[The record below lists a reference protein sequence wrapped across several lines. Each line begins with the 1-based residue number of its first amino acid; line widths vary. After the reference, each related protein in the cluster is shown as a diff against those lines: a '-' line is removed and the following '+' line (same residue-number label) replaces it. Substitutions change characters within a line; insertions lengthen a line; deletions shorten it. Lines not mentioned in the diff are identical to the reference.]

1 MAKTVI
7 AFDLYGTLL
16 STESIANE
24 LARIYGEDEAKLIAT
39 QARRYQLEYTWRIN
53 SMDDVAFDTG
63 DIHSSMLRSTSGDA
77 TLFTPRPVT
86 DDQVGLYR
94 SFSELTRHS
103 FRQATA
109 EIGLELSRDQEE
121 RILDAYNGLDTFPDA
136 DKGLALVSHTPSLK
150 PYIFSNGTMAMITS
164 SLKTSPSLA
173 KSGTTFSES
182 NIVSVDPLG
191 VFKPDP
197 RTYRH
202 MAEMAGLTHQ
212 LDKVWLVSSNPF
224 DAAGAVA
231 AGLRSVWVGRQG
243 TGWIDGLGGALGV
256 SPTAVVGS
264 VEEAVREIIRLD
276 GLD

>member
-24 LARIYGEDEAKLIAT
+24 LARIFGEDEAKLIAT

-53 SMDDVAFDTG
+53 SM
-63 DIHSSMLRSTSGDA
+63 
-77 TLFTPRPVT
+77 
-86 DDQVGLYR
+86 GLYR

-136 DKGLALVSHTPSLK
+136 DKGLALVSQTPSLK

>member
-24 LARIYGEDEAKLIAT
+24 LARIYGEDKARMIAT

-53 SMDDVAFDTG
+53 SM
-63 DIHSSMLRSTSGDA
+63 
-77 TLFTPRPVT
+77 
-86 DDQVGLYR
+86 GLYR
-94 SFSELTRHS
+94 SFSDLTRHS

-109 EIGLELSRDQEE
+109 EAGLELSKDHEE
-121 RILDAYNGLDTFPDA
+121 RIMDAYNGLDTFPDA
-136 DKGLALVSHTPSLK
+136 DKGLTLMSQTPSLK

-173 KSGTTFSES
+173 QTGTTFSEA
-182 NIVSVDPLG
+182 NIVSVDAVS

-202 MAEMAGLTHQ
+202 MAEVAGLQ
-212 LDKVWLVSSNPF
+212 SQMEKVWLVSSNPF

-231 AGLRSVWVGRQG
+231 AGLRSAWVCRQG

-256 SPTAVVGS
+256 SPTVVVEG
-264 VEEAVREIIRLD
+264 VEEAVKEIIRLE
-276 GLD
+276 GLNQV

>member
-86 DDQVGLYR
+86 DDQ
-94 SFSELTRHS
+94 
-103 FRQATA
+103 ATA

-136 DKGLALVSHTPSLK
+136 DKGLALVSQTPSLK

-164 SLKTSPSLA
+164 SLKSSPSLA

>member
-24 LARIYGEDEAKLIAT
+24 LARIYGKDEAEIIAT

-53 SMDDVAFDTG
+53 SM
-63 DIHSSMLRSTSGDA
+63 
-77 TLFTPRPVT
+77 
-86 DDQVGLYR
+86 GLYR

-136 DKGLALVSHTPSLK
+136 DKGLALVSQTPSLK

-164 SLKTSPSLA
+164 SLKTSPSLS

-197 RTYRH
+197 RAYRH
-202 MAEMAGLTHQ
+202 MGEIAGLTHQ
-212 LDKVWLVSSNPF
+212 LEKVWLVSSNPF
-224 DAAGAVA
+224 DAAGAIA
-231 AGLRSVWVGRQG
+231 AGLRSVWVSRQG

-264 VEEAVREIIRLD
+264 VEEAVREIIKLD

>member
-7 AFDLYGTLL
+7 AFDIYGTLL

-24 LARIYGEDEAKLIAT
+24 LARIYGKDEAEIIAT

-53 SMDDVAFDTG
+53 SM
-63 DIHSSMLRSTSGDA
+63 
-77 TLFTPRPVT
+77 
-86 DDQVGLYR
+86 GLYR

-136 DKGLALVSHTPSLK
+136 DKGLALVSQTPSLK

-164 SLKTSPSLA
+164 SLKTSPSLS

-182 NIVSVDPLG
+182 NVVSVDPLG

-197 RTYRH
+197 RAYRH
-202 MAEMAGLTHQ
+202 MGEIAGLTHQ
-212 LDKVWLVSSNPF
+212 LEKVWLVSSNPF
-224 DAAGAVA
+224 DAAGAIA
-231 AGLRSVWVGRQG
+231 AGLRSVWVSRQG

-264 VEEAVREIIRLD
+264 VEEAVREIIKLN